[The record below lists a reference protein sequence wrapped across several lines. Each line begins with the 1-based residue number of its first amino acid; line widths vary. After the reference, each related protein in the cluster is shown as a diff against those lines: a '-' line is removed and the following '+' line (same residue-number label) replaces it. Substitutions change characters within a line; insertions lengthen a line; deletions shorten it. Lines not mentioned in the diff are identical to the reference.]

1 MHLDTIYQI
10 SKKINFERINKCK
23 IENILINGSSGFIG
37 TYLINSLL
45 MNKKR
50 KIRIYGI
57 DKFKPN
63 ILVNNKNYFHF
74 YKKDLMNLRLFKFK
88 KKLDLIIHLAGIP
101 SPTYYKKKPFETFYL
116 NCELAK
122 IFLDLAYK
130 KKSKFVY
137 FSSSEIY
144 GNPDKNNI
152 PTKENYEGRVSSV
165 GDRSCYDESKRAG
178 ETYTKMFKDIY
189 GTDCKIIR
197 PFNFY
202 GEGMKQNDK
211 RVIPQFFNTG
221 INLKKIMPFS
231 NGRQTRTYCHIID
244 AIPQII
250 NVCFFG
256 KSFIYNIGN
265 DKNEISALMLAKK
278 IKKTLN
284 DKVTR
289 IKKIN
294 YPKFYP
300 SNEPLRRCPDI
311 SKIKKEFNYKP
322 SITIDKG
329 LKLFSKYAL
338 KIFTK

>member
-37 TYLINSLL
+37 TYLVNSLL

-50 KIRIYGI
+50 KLRIYGI

-74 YKKDLMNLRLFKFK
+74 YERDLMNLRFFKFK

-165 GDRSCYDESKRAG
+165 GDRSCYDDSKRAG

-189 GTDCKIIR
+189 EVSIGVFC
-197 PFNFY
+197 NFY
-202 GEGMKQNDK
+202 G
-211 RVIPQFFNTG
+211 
-221 INLKKIMPFS
+221 
-231 NGRQTRTYCHIID
+231 
-244 AIPQII
+244 
-250 NVCFFG
+250 
-256 KSFIYNIGN
+256 
-265 DKNEISALMLAKK
+265 
-278 IKKTLN
+278 
-284 DKVTR
+284 
-289 IKKIN
+289 
-294 YPKFYP
+294 
-300 SNEPLRRCPDI
+300 
-311 SKIKKEFNYKP
+311 
-322 SITIDKG
+322 KG
-329 LKLFSKYAL
+329 L
-338 KIFTK
+338 